1 LANGVSHIADGY
13 SPYAI
18 RHSEWVEQKIRPLI
32 WERFKKN
39 GSSLRWH
46 YPDQVQWVGKVLEI
60 GRVSNF

>member
-18 RHSEWVEQKIRPLI
+18 RHSEWVEQKNPPPDLGAVQ
-32 WERFKKN
+32 KN

-60 GRVSNF
+60 GD